1 MVDQKNIFAYTDK
14 GRAYKLN
21 SSMDVLEKTFDN
33 NKFFRVSRKYIA
45 NIKAIKKLVLF
56 FNSKLIVKIKGCP
69 DDNIIISNDR
79 VKALKEW
86 LDK

>member
-1 MVDQKNIFAYTDK
+1 
-14 GRAYKLN
+14 
-21 SSMDVLEKTFDN
+21 MDVLEKTLDN

-45 NIKAIKKLVLF
+45 NIKAIKKLVF

-69 DDNIIISNDR
+69 DDNIIISNDC